1 MNRFIILIVLFSASA
16 ILSQNLEVRCGSDG
30 LQNGFT
36 ETLDRPTLSGPELII
51 ESNNFVVHYTISGD
65 DATNYGYAYSISTAA
80 EHSLSIITGSNAG
93 QLGWKAPP
101 SKMTGFVCHLESR
114 L

>member
-51 ESNNFVVHYTISGD
+51 ESNNFVVHYTTSGD

-80 EHSLSIITGSNAG
+80 EHSVSITPFLHFDLTTPL
-93 QLGWKAPP
+93 Q
-101 SKMTGFVCHLESR
+101 
-114 L
+114 